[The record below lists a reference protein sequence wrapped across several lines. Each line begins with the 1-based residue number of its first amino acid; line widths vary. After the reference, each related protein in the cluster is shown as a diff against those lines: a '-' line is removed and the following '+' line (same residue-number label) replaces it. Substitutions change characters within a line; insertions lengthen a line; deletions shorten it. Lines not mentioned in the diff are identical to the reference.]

1 MTEGITPVST
11 INKNIELSF
20 LAATVSAG
28 TIEKYRKHFLEY
40 AEYSRKVQADPLSA
54 VTFVGWRSSLCN
66 EPYDNTGKYYS
77 ANSIN
82 IRLSAVRTVIAA
94 AAEAGYIEPN
104 AAAQFAN
111 VKQVPAKARKE
122 HSRPHN
128 RTRVS
133 KEQMRSICEAP
144 PLDRPEH
151 YMHRALLFTLAS
163 LGGRITEVV
172 NLKTTDLE
180 TTPNG
185 DLLVWVGGKN
195 KTNDEVTPRSIS
207 REAWKAIQEWL
218 TVRGYETAYIFTSK
232 QTHEPINRK
241 HGWRLARMYA
251 ESVGVEHVKPH
262 DFRRFVGTAIGRV
275 SPKKAQMQLAHKR
288 AETTLDNYVYDT
300 DVAGV
305 TEGLF

>member
-1 MTEGITPVST
+1 MTEGKAIVST
-11 INKNIELSF
+11 INKDITLPF
-20 LAATVSAG
+20 LAATVSTG
-28 TIEKYRKHFLEY
+28 TIEKYRKHFSEY
-40 AEYSRKVQADPLSA
+40 VEFCRKVGADPLNV

-66 EPYDNTGKYYS
+66 EPYDTNKYYS

-94 AAEAGYIEPN
+94 AAEAGRIEPN

-111 VKQVPAKARKE
+111 VKQVPPKARKE
-122 HSRPHN
+122 HSRPNN
-128 RTRVS
+128 RTRIS
-133 KEQMRSICEAP
+133 KEQMRAICEAP
-144 PLDRPEH
+144 PLDTAEH

-163 LGGRITEVV
+163 FGGRITEVV
-172 NLKTTDLE
+172 TLKTTDLE
-180 TTPNG
+180 TTPAG

-195 KTNDEVTPRSIS
+195 KTSDEATPRSIS

-218 TVRGYETAYIFTSK
+218 TMRGYDTAYIFTSK

-241 HGWRLARMYA
+241 HGWRLVKRYA